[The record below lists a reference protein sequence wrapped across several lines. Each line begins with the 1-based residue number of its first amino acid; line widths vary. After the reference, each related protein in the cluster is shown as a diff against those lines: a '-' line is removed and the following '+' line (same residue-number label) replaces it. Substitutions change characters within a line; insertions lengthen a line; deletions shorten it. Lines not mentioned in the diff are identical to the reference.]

1 MNHLRLVHFPYL
13 GQREFKSLL
22 QEVRSTRLH
31 AFAKGTY
38 SNLRTQF
45 RSYFGFCVYF
55 QRTPLPAHIDTMCCY
70 AQFLSRVMKPPS
82 IRNYLS
88 GVKMLHIFLGYE
100 YTISDDFHMHL
111 TIRGIE
117 RIIQHVPQRAKPI
130 TPAILQAIHSLS
142 FSFSSLERSVFAC
155 GLFLF
160 FTMARAGSILPT
172 SHHTP
177 THQFLTRDRVNYSRE
192 GILVT
197 LLHTK
202 TIQTGKRRLHIPLPS
217 TGSVLCPVKAYS
229 ASIATVPRRHFTPA
243 FVYFA
248 DDKVQWLTTSTFTD
262 TFRRLLARASIDDAT
277 AYTGHSFRR
286 GGASWAFQSG
296 VPGELIQICGDW
308 ASDAY
313 KTYLEFNTQNKLDL
327 AALMF
332 KDLP

>member
-1 MNHLRLVHFPYL
+1 M
-13 GQREFKSLL
+13 

-55 QRTPLPAHIDTMCCY
+55 HRTPLPAKIDTVCGY
-70 AQFLSRVMKPPS
+70 AQFLSRSMKPPS

-117 RIIQHVPQRAKPI
+117 RIFQHVPQRAKPI
-130 TPAILQAIHSLS
+130 TPAILKAIHHTS
-142 FSFSSLERSVFAC
+142 FSFSTLERSVFAC

-160 FTMARAGSILPT
+160 FTMARIGSILPA
-172 SHHTP
+172 SHRTP
-177 THQFLTRDRVNYSRE
+177 THHFLTRDRVNFSRE
-192 GILVT
+192 GILIT

-202 TIQTGKRRLHIPLPS
+202 TIQFGERRLHIPLPRTDS
-217 TGSVLCPVKAYS
+217 TLCPVAAYS
-229 ASIATVPRRHFTPA
+229 ASVTMVRHPNSTPA
-243 FVYFA
+243 FVYSQGG
-248 DDKVQWLTTSTFTD
+248 KLQWLTPSIFID
-262 TFRRLLARASIDDAT
+262 TFRKLLHRAGIQDAS

-286 GGASWAFQSG
+286 GGLRG
-296 VPGELIQICGDW
+296 L
-308 ASDAY
+308 
-313 KTYLEFNTQNKLDL
+313 FNQACRVN
-327 AALMF
+327 
-332 KDLP
+332 